1 MLISLHIENFALVD
15 HLDLHFG
22 SGLNVLTGETG
33 AGKSIIL
40 DALDLALGGR
50 VSGRSLRTG
59 TEKGRIDA
67 TFRLSP
73 ELRTWL
79 DDHQLRQEGEDQH
92 FVCSR
97 ELTAGKSSV
106 RNRSRINGI
115 QVNKQQLELLRDRL
129 VEITAQGQTVQ
140 LGQANVQRN
149 WLDGLGGVALSQKKE
164 AVAQAYEA
172 CQSAKQL
179 LEKRQQREQQR
190 QDQLDLFAF
199 QAKELQTANLDDP
212 EELEQLEQERN
223 RLSHAVELKQQSYD
237 VYQALYQNDAGGQA
251 CADLL
256 GHAQNLLAD
265 MGTYDD
271 QLQPILD
278 MVADAL
284 AQVEE
289 AGRFINTYGDG
300 LETNPERLRDVEAR
314 IMQLKQICRK
324 YGPTLVEAIAYDKQL
339 QGDLNELSDTG
350 QSIEALQQAYDT
362 KYQDLVTTCNQ
373 LTTLRQNAAKQL
385 ETSLVKELK
394 PLAMDKVKFEAHLSP
409 IPPTSHGSDRITFMF
424 SPNPGEPLQPLTE
437 VASGGEMSR
446 FLLALKVCLAQA
458 GGSTSGSG
466 MTMVFD
472 EIDTGVSGRVT
483 QAIAEKLYQLA
494 SPLPDSRQGSDSA
507 SDTDGTNG
515 DHQHHPI
522 HPQVL
527 CVTHQPILAAM
538 ADAHFQVKKTIIQE
552 QIDQPSETSKQQ
564 IAGEQTSGEQTS
576 EDQIVGERTVVRV
589 SPLTGG
595 DRKQELAQLAGGKT
609 DGDAIAFAESL
620 LTQAE
625 TVRKKFGN

>member
-15 HLDLHFG
+15 HLDLHFEA
-22 SGLNVLTGETG
+22 GLNVLTGETG

-59 TEKGRIDA
+59 SDKGRIDA

-73 ELRTWL
+73 GIQDWL
-79 DDHQLRQEGEDQH
+79 DKNQLRQGEDEHH

-97 ELTAGKSSV
+97 ELTAGKNSV

-115 QVNKQQLELLRDRL
+115 QVNKQQLESLRDRL

-149 WLDGLGGVALSQKKE
+149 WLDGLGEQPLSQQKE
-164 AVAQAYEA
+164 TVAQAYDA
-172 CQSAKQL
+172 CQTAKQQ

-190 QDQLDLFAF
+190 QDQLDLFTF
-199 QAKELQTANLDDP
+199 QAKELQDANLDEPD
-212 EELEQLEQERN
+212 ELDQLEQERN
-223 RLSHAVELKQQSYD
+223 RLSHAVELKHQSYE

-256 GHAQNLLAD
+256 GKTQNLLED
-265 MGTYDD
+265 MVTYDD
-271 QLQPILD
+271 QIQSVLD

-289 AGRFINTYGDG
+289 AGRFINNYGDG
-300 LETNPERLRDVEAR
+300 LETNPERLQEVEAR

-324 YGPTLVEAIAYDKQL
+324 YGPTLAEAIAYDKQL
-339 QGDLNELSDTG
+339 QGKLSELSDGG
-350 QSIEALQQAYDT
+350 QSIEALQHAYDT
-362 KYQDLVTTCNQ
+362 KFQELVTTCNA
-373 LTTLRQNAAKQL
+373 LTALRRQAAKTL
-385 ETSLVKELK
+385 ETRLVKELK
-394 PLAMDKVKFEAHLSP
+394 PLAMDKVKFEVEISTIA
-409 IPPTSHGSDRITFMF
+409 PTTHGSDRITFMF

-446 FLLALKVCLAQA
+446 FLLALKVCLAQT
-458 GGSTSGSG
+458 GGSPSENG

-494 SPLPDSRQGSDSA
+494 SPLTDSA
-507 SDTDGTNG
+507 NNANG
-515 DHQHHPI
+515 SNATKITPTI

-538 ADAHFQVKKTIIQE
+538 ADAHFQVKKTIINE
-552 QIDQPSETSKQQ
+552 SSETDTNS
-564 IAGEQTSGEQTS
+564 S
-576 EDQIVGERTVVRV
+576 GERTVVRV
-589 SPLTGG
+589 SSLTGS

-625 TVRKKFGN
+625 TVRQKLHGEK

>member
-15 HLDLHFG
+15 CLDLEFG

-59 TEKGRIDA
+59 AAKGRIDA
-67 TFRLSP
+67 RFRLSP
-73 ELRTWL
+73 GIKAWL
-79 DDHQLRQEGEDQH
+79 DEHQLSQDSSPDS

-115 QVNKQQLELLRDRL
+115 QVNKQQLESLRDRL

-149 WLDGLGGVALSQKKE
+149 WLDGLGGEPLIKRKSTVAR
-164 AVAQAYEA
+164 AYEA
-172 CQSAKQL
+172 CQKAKQL

-190 QDQLDLFAF
+190 QDQLDLFSF
-199 QAKELQTANLDDP
+199 QARELQEANLGEAD
-212 EELEQLEQERN
+212 ELDQLEQERN
-223 RLSHAVELKQQSYD
+223 RLSHAVELKQQSYE
-237 VYQALYQNDAGGQA
+237 VYQALYQNDTGGEA

-256 GHAQNLLAD
+256 GKAEQVLQD
-265 MGTYDD
+265 MVTYDD
-271 QLQPILD
+271 QIQPVLE
-278 MVADAL
+278 MVTDAL
-284 AQVEE
+284 TQVNE
-289 AGRFINTYGDG
+289 AGRSINTYGDG
-300 LETNPERLRDVEAR
+300 LETNPQRLQEVEAR

-324 YGPTLVEAIAYDKQL
+324 YGPTLAEAIAHAQQI
-339 QGDLNELSDTG
+339 QGELEGLSDVS
-350 QSIEALQQAYDT
+350 QSIEALEEEYNT
-362 KYQDLVTTCNQ
+362 KQEVLAKECAK
-373 LTTLRQNAAKQL
+373 LTTLRQDAATTL
-385 ETSLVKELK
+385 ETALLSELK
-394 PLAMDKVKFEAHLSP
+394 PLAMDKVKFQVDISP
-409 IPPTSHGSDRITFMF
+409 IAPSASGGDRITFMF
-424 SPNPGEPLQPLTE
+424 SPNPGEPLQPLSE

-458 GGSTSGSG
+458 ENNGDQVG

-494 SPLPDSRQGSDSA
+494 SPLPHTVPKVSSKGSKKDFS
-507 SDTDGTNG
+507 S
-515 DHQHHPI
+515 

-538 ADAHFQVKKTIIQE
+538 ADSHFQVKKTIIQE
-552 QIDQPSETSKQQ
+552 VQESTD
-564 IAGEQTSGEQTS
+564 GESS
-576 EDQIVGERTVVRV
+576 GERTVVRV
-589 SPLTGG
+589 SPLLG
-595 DRKQELAQLAGGKT
+595 DKRKQELAQLAGGKT
-609 DGDAIAFAESL
+609 DGEAIAFAESL
-620 LTQAE
+620 LTQADS
-625 TVRKKFGN
+625 VRASLKA

>member
-15 HLDLHFG
+15 HLDLNFG

-59 TEKGRIDA
+59 AAKGRIDA
-67 TFRLSP
+67 TFRLSS

-79 DDHQLRQEGEDQH
+79 NEHQLCQGEDDQE

-115 QVNKQQLELLRDRL
+115 QVNKQQLESLRNRL

-140 LGQANVQRN
+140 LGQANIQRN
-149 WLDGLGGVALSQKKE
+149 WLDGLGGATLSKKKDTVAK
-164 AVAQAYEA
+164 AYEA
-172 CQSAKQL
+172 CQTAKQL

-190 QDQLDLFAF
+190 QEQLDLFAF
-199 QAKELQTANLDDP
+199 QARELQDANLDDP
-212 EELEQLEQERN
+212 NELEQLEQERN
-223 RLSHAVELKQQSYD
+223 RLSHAVELKQQSYE
-237 VYQALYQNDAGGQA
+237 VYQALYQNDAGGSA

-256 GHAQNLLAD
+256 GQAQNLLED
-265 MGTYDD
+265 MVNYDD
-271 QLQPILD
+271 QIQPVLE

-284 AQVEE
+284 AHVEE
-289 AGRFINTYGDG
+289 AGRAINTYGGG
-300 LETNPERLRDVEAR
+300 LETNPERLQEVEAR
-314 IMQLKQICRK
+314 IMQIKQICRK
-324 YGPTLVEAIAYDKQL
+324 YGPTLVEAIAYDRQL
-339 QGDLNELSDTG
+339 KGELDELSDAG
-350 QSIEALQQAYDT
+350 QSIEALQEDYNLKFQ
-362 KYQDLVTTCNQ
+362 KLVVVCDQ
-373 LTTLRQNAAKQL
+373 LTTLRKKAAKKL
-385 ETSLVKELK
+385 ETSLINELK
-394 PLAMDKVKFEAHLSP
+394 PLAMEKVKFEVYIDPISP
-409 IPPTSHGSDRITFMF
+409 ASHGSDRITFMF

-458 GGSTSGSG
+458 GGTDSNTG

-494 SPLPDSRQGSDSA
+494 SPLGNGKKRADRANNSSGSSEPI
-507 SDTDGTNG
+507 G
-515 DHQHHPI
+515 DHTSHQV

-538 ADAHFQVKKTIIQE
+538 ADSHFQVKKTIIQE
-552 QIDQPSETSKQQ
+552 QLDQQSKQ
-564 IAGEQTSGEQTS
+564 S
-576 EDQIVGERTVVRV
+576 GERTVVRV
-589 SPLTGG
+589 SPLTGS

-625 TVRKKFGN
+625 TVRKKLGYRE

>member
-15 HLDLHFG
+15 YLDLQFG

-59 TEKGRIDA
+59 TDKGRIDA

-73 ELRTWL
+73 ELKNWL
-79 DDHQLRQEGEDQH
+79 DEHQLDQDGETQQ

-115 QVNKQQLELLRDRL
+115 QVNKQQLESLRDRL

-149 WLDGLGGVALSQKKE
+149 WLDGLGGSPLAKQKA
-164 AVAQAYEA
+164 AVAQAYDA
-172 CQSAKQL
+172 SQAAKQL

-190 QDQLDLFAF
+190 QEQLDLFAF
-199 QAKELQTANLDDP
+199 QAKELQEAHLGEP
-212 EELEQLEQERN
+212 EELDQLEQERN
-223 RLSHAVELKQQSYD
+223 RLSHAVELKQQSYE
-237 VYQALYQNDAGGQA
+237 VYQALYQNDAGGKA

-256 GHAQNLLAD
+256 GQAQNLLED
-265 MGTYDD
+265 MANYDD
-271 QLQPILD
+271 QIQPVLD
-278 MVADAL
+278 MVIDAMT
-284 AQVEE
+284 QVEE

-324 YGPTLVEAIAYDKQL
+324 YGPTLAEAIAYDKQL
-339 QGDLNELSDTG
+339 QGELDELSDAG
-350 QSIEALQQAYDT
+350 QSIEALQQAYDA
-362 KYQDLVTTCNQ
+362 KYQELVTACET
-373 LTTLRQNAAKQL
+373 LTGLRQKAAKQL

-394 PLAMDKVKFEAHLSP
+394 PLAMDKVKFEVKISP
-409 IPPTSHGSDRITFMF
+409 IAPTSHGSDRITFMF

-458 GGSTSGSG
+458 GGTNSETG

-494 SPLPDSRQGSDSA
+494 SPI
-507 SDTDGTNG
+507 G
-515 DHQHHPI
+515 DLRDQEHQA

-538 ADAHFQVKKTIIQE
+538 ADSHFQVKKTVIQE
-552 QIDQPSETSKQQ
+552 QTNGQAEAS
-564 IAGEQTSGEQTS
+564 A
-576 EDQIVGERTVVRV
+576 ERTVVRV
-589 SPLTGG
+589 SSLTGS

-620 LTQAE
+620 LSQAE
-625 TVRKKFGN
+625 TVRSKLQHP